1 MVKWYHAW
9 FGTMRRRFDSFYRD
23 QFRRMICLGL
33 FVKKEKLQR
42 KLEMVIRNMFHQ
54 VANIMAVV
62 HGVKEI
68 V

>member
-1 MVKWYHAW
+1 MAAGAMDYCYENPRMCFYMV
-9 FGTMRRRFDSFYRD
+9 
-23 QFRRMICLGL
+23 ICLGL